1 MPGPVLC
8 DGQEGWDGGGEG
20 DPGARASMY
29 NYGWFALMCGRNQH
43 NIIKLK
49 IQKKKK
55 KEGKATVI
63 ELRPGTQLG

>member
-8 DGQEGWDGGGEG
+8 DDLEGWDGGGEG
-20 DPGARASMY
+20 DPGARAYMY

-49 IQKKKK
+49 IQKKK
-55 KEGKATVI
+55 
-63 ELRPGTQLG
+63 